1 MIARVADHCFWLGRY
16 LERVDCTARVLHVTL
31 HLSLDAE
38 LGPRQCWLPVVIVSG
53 EREAFFAKHGEAAA
67 GDAEIVQS
75 YMTWDET
82 NDVSLVRS
90 IAAARDNA
98 RSIRE
103 VVSLEVWETLNELY
117 LWSQSPAAR
126 DEYTTNR
133 YAFYR
138 TIRRAIELCRGLLQ
152 STMLHD
158 DPLDFLLLGLLLE
171 RAGHSARIVDV
182 HHHAL
187 SKGETRLEV
196 VETGVWLSIL
206 RSCSGKEPF
215 MKRHQGRVTG
225 PAVAAFLILEPLFPR
240 SVQHAVAEAHMRLLS
255 IRPAGANDLPGE
267 RSLARLRALDAWL
280 ASQTAETI
288 LPIHDLATYVV
299 SETAGIC
306 EEIGRELLGYG
317 AQVAEGDPEPQALN
331 GYGGGSAA

>member
-38 LGPRQCWLPVVIVSG
+38 LGARQCWLPVVVVSG
-53 EREAFFAKHGEAAA
+53 QEDAFLATHGEDAADD
-67 GDAEIVQS
+67 GELVQR
-75 YMTWDET
+75 YMTWDED
-82 NDVSLVRS
+82 NLVSLVRS

-126 DEYTTNR
+126 EEYEANR
-133 YAFYR
+133 YTFYR
-138 TIRRAIELCRGLLQ
+138 TVRRAIELCRGLLE

-158 DPLDFLLLGLLLE
+158 DPLDFLSLGLLLE

-187 SKGETRLEV
+187 SGDPTRTDLV

-215 MKRHQGRVTG
+215 MKRHQGHVTG
-225 PAVAAFLILEPLFPR
+225 RAVAAFLILEPLFPR
-240 SVQHAVAEAHMRLLS
+240 SVRYAVAEAHARLLS
-255 IRPAGANDLPGE
+255 IRPAGAEDVPGE

-280 ASQTAETI
+280 AEQTVETI
-288 LPIHDLATYVV
+288 LPIHDLATHVV
-299 SETAGIC
+299 AETSGIC
-306 EEIGRELLGYG
+306 EEMGRELLGYG
-317 AQVAEGDPEPQALN
+317 GV
-331 GYGGGSAA
+331 SAA